1 MLKTLIKIHPNI
13 FIYFSITLFNN
24 FWFITSNW
32 VNYWLKLMTIKDIG
46 VIDALAFGIGLL
58 IEVPSGVISDKLGRK
73 TSLILSNFLQFLGSF
88 IITVSVNR
96 YEIALGFIVFQ
107 IGTALFTGT
116 LEAFGYEES
125 SEHNYSYDR
134 LLNFSQY
141 LSNFGYL
148 ISLSIGGYFY
158 LINKNIP
165 NFLWSINYLI
175 SMILSLLIV
184 SLSSQERLF
193 ESPTEKITIQLKN
206 VIHKFNFRTSFYL
219 ILLSS
224 ITFAFDYGFLKIY
237 ILDSFSNQNNNFIY
251 LALITIICLFVSS
264 NLIKKFNNFERI
276 IRISYIFLC
285 LTLIANLYTD
295 SLIFLSFVIL
305 NFLTIYIYQIS
316 MNYINSRVG
325 DTTRASFISFF
336 SFSYKLPYVLLSILL
351 SLGLEAADTGFI
363 LGMLGVFLVI
373 MGFLSKFIEK
383 IVYNRIVS
391 WGRSS
396 VAE

>member
-1 MLKTLIKIHPNI
+1 MIKTLIKIHPNI
-13 FIYFSITLFNN
+13 FIYYSITLFNN

-32 VNYWLKLMTIKDIG
+32 VNYWLKYMTIKDIG

-58 IEVPSGVISDKLGRK
+58 IEIPSGVISDRLGRK

-125 SEHNYSYDR
+125 SEHNYNYDR

-165 NFLWSINYLI
+165 NFLWSINFLI
-175 SMILSLLIV
+175 SMILSLFIV

-193 ESPTEKITIQLKN
+193 ESPSEKISIQLKN
-206 VIHKFNFRTSFYL
+206 LIPRFNFRSSFYL

-237 ILDSFSNQNNNFIY
+237 ILDSFSNLTNNFKY
-251 LALITIICLFVSS
+251 LALITIFCLLASS
-264 NLIKKFNNFERI
+264 YLIKKFNNFERI
-276 IRISYIFLC
+276 IRISYIIIC
-285 LTLIANLYTD
+285 LSLIANLYND

-316 MNYINSRVG
+316 MKYINSRVG

-351 SLGLEAADTGFI
+351 SLGLEASNTGFI
-363 LGMLGVFLVI
+363 LGMLGVFLII

>member
-1 MLKTLIKIHPNI
+1 MIKTLIKIHPNI
-13 FIYFSITLFNN
+13 FIYYSITLFNN

-32 VNYWLKLMTIKDIG
+32 VNYWLKYMTIKDIG

-58 IEVPSGVISDKLGRK
+58 IEIPSGVISDRLGRK

-125 SEHNYSYDR
+125 SEHNYNYDR

-165 NFLWSINYLI
+165 NFLWSINFLI
-175 SMILSLLIV
+175 SMILSLFIF

-193 ESPTEKITIQLKN
+193 ESPSEKISIQLKN
-206 VIHKFNFRTSFYL
+206 LIHKFNFRSSLYL

-237 ILDSFSNQNNNFIY
+237 ILDSFSNLTNNFKY
-251 LALITIICLFVSS
+251 LALITIFCLLASTY
-264 NLIKKFNNFERI
+264 LIKKFNNFERI
-276 IRISYIFLC
+276 ILISYIILC
-285 LTLIANLYTD
+285 ISLIANLYND

-316 MNYINSRVG
+316 MKYINSRVG

-351 SLGLEAADTGFI
+351 SLGLEASNTGFI
-363 LGMLGVFLVI
+363 LGMLGVFLII

>member
-1 MLKTLIKIHPNI
+1 MIKTLIKIHPNI
-13 FIYFSITLFNN
+13 FIYYSITLFNN

-32 VNYWLKLMTIKDIG
+32 VNYWLKYMTIKDIG

-58 IEVPSGVISDKLGRK
+58 IEIPSGVISDRLGRK

-125 SEHNYSYDR
+125 SEHNYNYDR

-165 NFLWSINYLI
+165 NFLWSINFLI
-175 SMILSLLIV
+175 SMILSLFIF

-193 ESPTEKITIQLKN
+193 DSSSEKISIQFKN
-206 VIHKFNFRTSFYL
+206 LIHKFNFRSSFYL

-237 ILDSFSNQNNNFIY
+237 ILDSFSNLSNNFIY
-251 LALITIICLFVSS
+251 LALITIFCLLASS
-264 NLIKKFNNFERI
+264 YLIKKFNNFERI
-276 IRISYIFLC
+276 IRVSYIILC
-285 LTLIANLYTD
+285 LSLIANLYND
-295 SLIFLSFVIL
+295 SLIFLSFIVL

-316 MNYINSRVG
+316 MKYINSRVG

-351 SLGLEAADTGFI
+351 SLGLEAANTGFI
-363 LGMLGVFLVI
+363 LGMLGVFLII